1 MLSITSVAD
10 LSHLNVTPPHHWPL
24 IRATYPSLAL
34 LLSHVYPWHCF
45 LAVCVLGNQTL
56 SRPETTVPPRFD
68 SELSQAHE
76 EAQREKLQREK
87 LQREKD
93 MLLAEAFSLKQQME
107 VCGSPFPWCPVFP
120 TGWGQLHTSLIFLT
134 PGKRH
139 GHCRVH
145 PEGCLPGS

>member
-1 MLSITSVAD
+1 ML
-10 LSHLNVTPPHHWPL
+10 PH
-24 IRATYPSLAL
+24 
-34 LLSHVYPWHCF
+34 
-45 LAVCVLGNQTL
+45 
-56 SRPETTVPPRFD
+56 RFD

-107 VCGSPFPWCPVFP
+107 VCGATHLPCPIP
-120 TGWGQLHTSLIFLT
+120 STGWDQPCTSLVFSLAL
-134 PGKRH
+134 GKRH

-145 PEGCLPGS
+145 PEGCFTGG